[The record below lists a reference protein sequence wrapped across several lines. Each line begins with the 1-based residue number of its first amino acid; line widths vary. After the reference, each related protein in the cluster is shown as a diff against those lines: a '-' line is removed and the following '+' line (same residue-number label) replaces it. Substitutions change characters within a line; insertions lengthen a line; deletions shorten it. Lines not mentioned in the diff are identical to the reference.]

1 MLKSIRYIFNNVD
14 TLFIWI
20 ILLLFNFKFYGF
32 YIINYVALL
41 LFLKSF
47 LKNKFRVNTL
57 INITLIILFAGVG
70 YLQSGF
76 YLEPFKYIFNFFQI
90 FIFYNYFQLR
100 FSKKIDDEY
109 NFIKS
114 LIEFLTFLYLLL
126 GFVEFKNGSVL
137 WFESRNYD
145 LVLPR
150 INLGFG
156 DSNSLAAFLI
166 LFSGLFF
173 NYKLFKQVFTFLVGA
188 LTFSRSFLISFII
201 YFIFQYRK
209 NAILIVTIIIMLYL
223 FGLYFNVFEDYAFAF
238 NRLSESGSVEDPRIS
253 EWILTLNNI
262 SILPDWS
269 IFKVTLDP
277 HNSFLLALNLVGPI
291 GFCSIFYL
299 LYFYFRKLIVYTFK
313 SNTTLTLLM
322 FLIFCFFNSE
332 LFSIRNTAALGMV
345 LGILNPQRI

>member
-1 MLKSIRYIFNNVD
+1 MLKSIRYIFNNAD

-32 YIINYVALL
+32 YIINYIALL
-41 LFLKSF
+41 LFLNSF

-100 FSKKIDDEY
+100 FSKKVDDEY
-109 NFIKS
+109 NFIKTF
-114 LIEFLTFLYLLL
+114 IELLTFLYLLL

-173 NYKLFKQVFTFLVGA
+173 NYKLLKQVFTFLVGA

-201 YFIFQYRK
+201 YFIIQHRK
-209 NAILIVTIIIMLYL
+209 NAILIVAIIIMLYL

-238 NRLSESGSVEDPRIS
+238 NRLSESSSVEDPRIY
-253 EWILTLNNI
+253 EWIITLNNI

-269 IFKVTLDP
+269 IFKLTLDP

-299 LYFYFRKLIVYTFK
+299 LYFYFKKLIVYNFK
-313 SNTTLTLLM
+313 SNTAFTLLM

-345 LGILNPQRI
+345 LGILNPQKI